1 MYIRPVMTMRLR
13 CFLLVL
19 LFILPGCMGDSEE
32 DVKQGNNETILL
44 EVWHTFTVDSMEEE
58 VFLEAISDF
67 SSETGIE
74 VKVTSKPYDD
84 ADQQFQIAAQGGE
97 APDLLRV
104 SSDSLGKFGETR
116 VDGFPLFE
124 DLRPHIT
131 PAQRNQYDPFAMDSM
146 RYGESLYAIPASF
159 DCLSLIYNKA
169 LFDGIEEPNPN
180 WTIDDLMRVGEQVGL
195 QFPVKSA
202 YWWLPFLGGFG
213 GELFDE
219 DGNPTFDEGQ
229 SAESLQ
235 WVMDLELEHGII
247 PPGTQKIAME
257 DSFEAWESGM
267 IIDGP
272 WNWAR
277 YGKGITELGQALLP
291 RVNTDG
297 EYLSPLVAYKGW
309 AVSKQSSQK
318 VAATD
323 LALYLS
329 SEQVQKKFALQ
340 TYTMPTSVNLRNDL
354 DIQNDPVITGFFQQ
368 ADLGTPAPTTLGMSK
383 FYDVIP
389 PALEQVYTGSSDAQS
404 ALEMAKEQMVIT
416 IQEAEKAAPVSLID
430 GYRTIDVDFFLG
442 TGNHS
447 IFVDDVLHS
456 VIKKGSTSEDVYTGC
471 LSSYSNETTYQ
482 CALTGMIP
490 NKEHRISVNDST
502 GQIFEVLAT
511 SGVED
516 ILPEKRGTSGVLYA
530 VGSIV
535 ISLIAL
541 LSFGAFLDKKKSSSK
556 NAQIYIAPALLALAV
571 LTFYPVLYG
580 FYLSLTNASVVR
592 LGDETLI
599 GLSNFVEVF
608 TADGFLKVTIF
619 TLVWTVSNVV
629 AHITIGLFLAVIL
642 NDKRLR
648 GRITYRTIMLLPWA
662 IPSYISVLIWR
673 GIFEPSGLLNDLLG
687 TDLNLLAD
695 PTGAQVVVILVNIWL
710 GVPFMMMS
718 LSGALQSIP
727 REMYEA
733 ARVDGVSDWEQFR
746 HLTLPNLKSAIVPLS
761 LLGFIWTFNMFN
773 VIYLMTDGGPNLT
786 YGPGSTD
793 ILITYVYDVAFIDG
807 KYGLAAAWSVVIFA
821 MLLLFS
827 WRYMKQTNAMEAVS

>member
-1 MYIRPVMTMRLR
+1 MRLR
-13 CFLLVL
+13 SLVLVL
-19 LFILPGCMGDSEE
+19 LFILPGCIGGSGEESEQSNI
-32 DVKQGNNETILL
+32 DTISL
-44 EVWHTFTVDSMEEE
+44 EVWYTFTVDSMEEE
-58 VFLEAISDF
+58 VFLEAVNDF
-67 SSETGIE
+67 SLETGID
-74 VKVTSKPYDD
+74 VKVTNKPYDD
-84 ADQQFQIAAQGGE
+84 SDQQFQIAAQGGE

-116 VDGFPLFE
+116 VDGYPLFE

-131 PAQRNQYDPFAMDSM
+131 PQQRNLYDPIAMDSM

-169 LFDGIEEPNPN
+169 LFDGIEEPNAN
-180 WTIDDLMRVGEQVGL
+180 WTIDDLMTIGEQVGL

-219 DGNPTFDEGQ
+219 DGNPTFDEGR

-235 WVMDLELEHGII
+235 WVMDLELEHEII

-277 YGKGITELGQALLP
+277 YGKGITDLGQALLP
-291 RVNTDG
+291 RISSDG
-297 EYLSPLVAYKGW
+297 DHLSPLVAYKGW
-309 AVSKQSSQK
+309 AVSKQSPQK

-329 SEQVQKKFALQ
+329 SEEVQKKFALE
-340 TYTMPTSVNLRNDL
+340 TYTMPTSLSLREDL
-354 DIQNDPVITGFFQQ
+354 DILADPVITGFFQQ
-368 ADLGTPAPTTLGMSK
+368 AELGTPAPTTLGMSK

-404 ALEMAKEQMVIT
+404 ALEMAKNEMLNT
-416 IQEAEKAAPVSLID
+416 IASAELSQPLDLIE
-430 GYRTIDVDFFLG
+430 GYRTIEIEFSLG
-442 TGNHS
+442 EGNHS
-447 IFVDDVLHS
+447 IFVDNELHS
-456 VIKKGSTSEDVYTGC
+456 IVKKGVSESDVYTGC
-471 LSSYSNETTYQ
+471 LDSYSDEIIYL
-482 CALTGMIP
+482 CPLTGMIP
-490 NKEHRISVNDST
+490 NKEHHITVNDSN
-502 GQIFEVLAT
+502 GQVFEVFAT

-516 ILPEKRGTSGVLYA
+516 ILPEKRGTSGVLFA

-535 ISLIAL
+535 VSLIAL
-541 LSFGAFLDKKKSSSK
+541 LSYGVAVDKKKSSSK
-556 NAQIYIAPALLALAV
+556 NAQFYIAPALIALAV
-571 LTFYPVLYG
+571 LTFYPVFYG

-592 LGDETLI
+592 LGDESLT
-599 GLSNFVEVF
+599 GLSNFLDVF

-619 TLVWTVSNVV
+619 TLIWTVSNVV

-648 GRITYRTIMLLPWA
+648 GRIAYRTIMLLPWA

-673 GIFEPSGLLNDLLG
+673 GIFEPSGLLNNLLG

-695 PTGAQVVVILVNIWL
+695 PSGAQVVVILVNIWL

-733 ARVDGVSDWEQFR
+733 AEVDGVSGWDQFR

-821 MLLLFS
+821 MLLVFS
-827 WRYMKQTNAMEAVS
+827 WFYMKQTNAMEAVS